1 MTQAAIL
8 GETCGRMVW
17 VGRAVEI
24 CQMARYTRGRESGEQ
39 IIFVT
44 LGTRSNIDM
53 SARQR
58 ERRIAMV
65 KRCAWPAG
73 CSVTHAAVLREA
85 GCHVVWIGR
94 AVEFCQMARYTR
106 GRESGEQIVFV
117 TLGTRSDIDMS
128 PGQRKLRRRVVIER
142 CALPA
147 GCRVTHAAIL
157 REAGCLVVW
166 ILGVNE
172 IHEVAGCT
180 GGRKPSRRL
189 AILVALPALQ
199 RLVSPG

>member
-1 MTQAAIL
+1 
-8 GETCGRMVW
+8 MVRI
-17 VGRAVEI
+17 GRAVEI
-24 CQMARYTRGRESGEQ
+24 CQMARYTCGREPGEQ

-44 LGTRSNIDM
+44 LRTGCNIDM
-53 SARQR
+53 SACQG

-65 KRCAWPAG
+65 KRRALPAG
-73 CSVTHAAVLREA
+73 CSVTQSAVLGEA

-94 AVEFCQMARYTR
+94 AVEICQMARCTR

-128 PGQRKLRRRVVIER
+128 ACQGERRIAMVER

-147 GCRVTHAAIL
+147 SRSVTHAAIL

-166 ILGVNE
+166 ILGINE
-172 IHEVAGCT
+172 IYKVAGCT
-180 GGRKPSRRL
+180 CGRHPRTL
-189 AILVALPALQ
+189 AILVALLAL
-199 RLVSPG
+199 

>member
-8 GETCGRMVW
+8 RESCRRVIW
-17 VGRAVEI
+17 IGRAVEI
-24 CQMARYTRGRESGEQ
+24 CQVARDTRGRESGKLVV
-39 IIFVT
+39 FVT
-44 LGTRSNIDM
+44 LSTGSNIDM
-53 SARQR
+53 SACQG

-65 KRCAWPAG
+65 KRCALPAG
-73 CSVTHAAVLREA
+73 CSVTLDAILREA
-85 GCHVVWIGR
+85 GCHVAWIGR
-94 AVEFCQMARYTR
+94 AVEICQVARCTR
-106 GRESGEQIVFV
+106 GREPGEHVVFV
-117 TLGTRSDIDMS
+117 ALGTRSDITMS
-128 PGQRKLRRRVVIER
+128 ACQGERRIVMVER

-147 GCRVTHAAIL
+147 DCSVTHAAIL

-166 ILGVNE
+166 ILGINE

-180 GGRKPSRRL
+180 GGCKPPRSL

>member
-8 GETCGRMVW
+8 GETCGHMVW
-17 VGRAVEI
+17 IGRAAEI

-44 LGTRSNIDM
+44 LGARCNIDM
-53 SARQR
+53 SARQG

-65 KRCAWPAG
+65 KRYALPAG
-73 CSVTHAAVLREA
+73 RSVTQAAVLREA
-85 GCHVVWIGR
+85 CGHVVWIGR
-94 AVEFCQMARYTR
+94 AVEICQMARYTR
-106 GRESGEQIVFV
+106 GRESGEHIVFV

-147 GCRVTHAAIL
+147 GCSVTHAAIL

-166 ILGVNE
+166 ILGINE

-180 GGRKPSRRL
+180 GGRKPP
-189 AILVALPALQ
+189 AIWPFLWHC
-199 RLVSPG
+199 SHCNDW